1 MKAKI
6 YINRHII
13 QANKKAT
20 KETGI
25 IHDAP
30 AIAIRTYKNVFY
42 TKKIEF
48 TQPVRLVQDA
58 SKAICSGATVW
69 LETEFEGLIFS

>member
-1 MKAKI
+1 MKAQI

-25 IHDAP
+25 IHDDP
-30 AIAIRTYKNVFY
+30 AIAIRTYKGVFY
-42 TKKIEF
+42 TKEIEF

-58 SKAICSGATVW
+58 TLAICSGATIW
-69 LETEFEGLIFS
+69 LETEFEGIIFS